1 MSVGVKGA
9 AVPVCRKQGGLRPCD
24 AVRKRRC
31 RFRDREWGRYRQ
43 EKAAPAGSMRPEL
56 GNRLWTSLG
65 FQERNLSSTHA
76 RSHPKTQPFDCCSFR
91 MECFMRVKPLCDIG
105 QRKSAMVGAG
115 S

>member
-31 RFRDREWGRYRQ
+31 RFRDREWARYRQ
-43 EKAAPAGSMRPEL
+43 EKAAPAGSVRPEL

-65 FQERNLSSTHA
+65 VWELVTEPTDDVRAALLV
-76 RSHPKTQPFDCCSFR
+76 RSNSKRIC
-91 MECFMRVKPLCDIG
+91 
-105 QRKSAMVGAG
+105 
-115 S
+115 